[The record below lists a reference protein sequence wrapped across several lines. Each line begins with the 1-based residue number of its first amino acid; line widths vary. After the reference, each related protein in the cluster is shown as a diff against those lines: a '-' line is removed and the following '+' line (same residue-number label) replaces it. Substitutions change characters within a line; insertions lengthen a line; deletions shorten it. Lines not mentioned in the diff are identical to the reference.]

1 MMTDFFRRSEEEEE
15 INENS
20 EISSSNNDK
29 KTELYLSPFEAFY
42 LSFGLGCL
50 VVREE
55 ENDELHLTIGKK
67 YIGCYRTQHFSVV
80 VVHTRTLPF
89 FPHPH
94 CSNVY

>member
-67 YIGCYRTQHFSVV
+67 
-80 VVHTRTLPF
+80 
-89 FPHPH
+89 
-94 CSNVY
+94 

>member
-67 YIGCYRTQHFSVV
+67 YTLKLLQLLHFYC
-80 VVHTRTLPF
+80 TF
-89 FPHPH
+89 IAKF
-94 CSNVY
+94 YY

>member
-1 MMTDFFRRSEEEEE
+1 MTWEYSHVDFQKLVKIFIYFARRSEEEEE

-67 YIGCYRTQHFSVV
+67 YTID
-80 VVHTRTLPF
+80 F
-89 FPHPH
+89 F
-94 CSNVY
+94 